1 MSGVESCSVDTHE
14 LNLEDKGGV
23 GRDDVASTLLTIGVV
38 RRAGKLGLLS
48 NLELHDAFIPA
59 ANNLL
64 NTDLELE
71 RLTTVS
77 AAVELAAVRERAGV
91 VDIHLVACPGGVR
104 ACPCH
109 LNTNDFLVTK
119 IFFKVIQETVSP

>member
-23 GRDDVASTLLTIGVV
+23 GRDDVASTTLTIGVV
-38 RRAGKLGLLS
+38 GRAGKLGLLS
-48 NLELHDAFIPA
+48 NLELHDALIPA

-77 AAVELAAVRERAGV
+77 AAIELGAVKQGANV
-91 VDIHLVACPGGVR
+91 VDGDLSSFGWAVARSLAWVVDFNFKAHLYV
-104 ACPCH
+104 
-109 LNTNDFLVTK
+109 
-119 IFFKVIQETVSP
+119 